1 MVGAGSLARELS
13 SWMQLESGGWGDFE
27 FSGYLSDDG
36 EEMRNYAGYLPGVV
50 GTIASYRSQVG
61 DGLIMAIASPKG
73 KLGTA
78 RRIEA
83 IGGDF
88 QTFIHPSVLLGRHV
102 TIGRGTVI
110 CPNAVVSC
118 DTAIGDYVTINIGC
132 SIGHDVILGAGCTLS
147 AHVDV
152 TGFVNVGEGAFF
164 GSHASV
170 LPRAKVGA
178 WAKVGAGSV
187 VLRSVKEGA
196 TVMGVPA
203 QQILP

>member
-1 MVGAGSLARELS
+1 M
-13 SWMQLESGGWGDFE
+13 DFE
-27 FSGYLSDDG
+27 F
-36 EEMRNYAGYLPGVV
+36 AGYLDDNLEALRDYLGYEPGVV
-50 GTIASYRSQVG
+50 GTIKDYRPQTG
-61 DGLIMAIASPKG
+61 DGLIMAIANPKD
-73 KLGTA
+73 KLETA
-78 RRIEA
+78 RRLETL
-83 IGGDF
+83 GGEF
-88 QTFIHPSVLLGRHV
+88 QTFVHPSVLMGRHV

-118 DTAIGDYVTINIGC
+118 DAVLGEYVTINIGC
-132 SIGHDVILGAGCTLS
+132 SIGHDVILGAGTTLS

-152 TGFVNVGEGAFF
+152 TGFAKVGEGSFF
-164 GSHASV
+164 GSHAAV

-187 VLRSVKEGA
+187 VLRNVKEGA